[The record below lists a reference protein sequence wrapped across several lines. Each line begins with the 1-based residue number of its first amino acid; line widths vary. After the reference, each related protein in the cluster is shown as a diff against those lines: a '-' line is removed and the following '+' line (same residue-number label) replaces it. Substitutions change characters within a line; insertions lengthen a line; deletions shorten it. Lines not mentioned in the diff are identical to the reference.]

1 MSDHA
6 PDGVRAELERIL
18 ASGAFDAS
26 PRNRRFLR
34 YVVEETLAG
43 RGERIKAYAI
53 ATAVFGRD
61 ADFDP
66 QQDPIVRI
74 EAGRLRRALE
84 RYYLTAGSGEGVQIS
99 VPRGSYAAAFEVRA
113 PAPLRNPA
121 RQPADRS
128 GPAILVR
135 PFEME
140 GDQSAY
146 PNFARGLARQI
157 IVGLTRYTELFV
169 FGADTAL
176 AEETHAAAL
185 DPDFLLTGATSLA
198 TDRFR
203 ADVLLTEARTGRH
216 VWGEAF
222 ARQLDPAEILR
233 VRDEVASAVVCHLAQ
248 PYGALYACKSRE
260 VEGRPGDSLTAY
272 DCIIRFYQYWRT
284 YDRAMF
290 EVMHDELERA
300 TRCEPGFADAFACL
314 SLLHLDG
321 YRYGYVGPD
330 ERQASLNRAF
340 ALARRAVDL
349 APLSSRSHHALGMAH
364 WFLADVASAL
374 SALETGLDLNPNDT
388 DIMAELGVR
397 YANLANW
404 ERAVPLISG
413 SYARNPAQPSTYR
426 IGLALWHLWHGR
438 FEAALAEA
446 RKVDAPGVVYGH
458 AAIAVAAG
466 ALGLHD
472 EAASA
477 VAALRKVDPG
487 YVARASQDLAQRN
500 LHPRLVQIVTEGLAK
515 AASGDAPRAAARAG

>member
-1 MSDHA
+1 MSSRA

-18 ASGAFDAS
+18 TSGAFDAS
-26 PRNRRFLR
+26 PRNRKFLR

-53 ATAVFGRD
+53 ATAVFGRH

-84 RYYLTAGSGEGVQIS
+84 RYYLMAGPGES
-99 VPRGSYAAAFEVRA
+99 VRITMPRGSYAAAFEVSA
-113 PAPLRNPA
+113 PSTLRNPA
-121 RQPADRS
+121 RQADRS

-135 PFEME
+135 PFDEE

-146 PNFARGLARQI
+146 PNFTRGFARQI
-157 IVGLTRYTELFV
+157 IVGLARYTELFV

-176 AEETHAAAL
+176 SSEAGGAAL
-185 DPDFLLTGATSLA
+185 EADFLLTGGTSLA
-198 TDRFR
+198 ADRFR
-203 ADVLLTEARTGRH
+203 ADVLLTDSRTGRC
-216 VWGEAF
+216 VWGESF
-222 ARQLDPAEILR
+222 TYRLDPAEIVRL
-233 VRDEVASAVVCHLAQ
+233 RDEVASAVVRHLAQ
-248 PYGALYACKSRE
+248 PYGALYAHKTRE
-260 VEGRPGDSLTAY
+260 VDGKPSSSLTAY
-272 DCIIRFYQYWRT
+272 DCVIRFYQYWRT

-290 EVMHDELERA
+290 EVLRDDLERV
-300 TRCEPGFADAFACL
+300 TRREPGFADAFACL
-314 SLLHLDG
+314 SLLHVDG
-321 YRYGYVGPD
+321 YRYGYVGPS
-330 ERQASLNRAF
+330 ERQTSLNRAF
-340 ALARRAVDL
+340 VLARRAIDL
-349 APLSSRSHHALGMAH
+349 APLSSRGHHALGMAH
-364 WFLADVASAL
+364 WFLGDVASAL
-374 SALETGLDLNPNDT
+374 SAFEAGLDLNPNDT

-404 ERAVPLISG
+404 ERAVPLIEG

-458 AAIAVAAG
+458 AAMAVAAG

-477 VAALRKVDPG
+477 IAALRAVDPG
-487 YVARASQDLAQRN
+487 YVSRAAQDLAQRN
-500 LHPRLVQIVTEGLAK
+500 LHPRLVQIVAEGLEK
-515 AASGDAPRAAARAG
+515 ATSRSVAPAVVRLG